1 MARPTARVLALL
13 ELLQTGGTRTVSEL
27 SERLAVD
34 ERTVRRY
41 VEHLRDL
48 DVPVDGVRGRYG
60 GYRLARHYRLPPLML
75 TDEEALAVVW
85 ALLLSEQSR
94 SGPAS
99 ALAVHSATA
108 KIRRVLPEVLA
119 QRVAAVVQ
127 VVDFTAHSDHERPH
141 HDRPD
146 QGREQRAPGRDR
158 DHEPGR
164 AEAHALLTLAEA
176 ARDRHPVTFGYTTRQ
191 GVPAERVVHPYGVV
205 AHRGRLYLTGFD
217 VQRQAGRTFRLDRIQ
232 AVAVLDGTFSAPAG
246 SDPVQQVLGP
256 LAPTPALHDVSFRIR
271 TDPAHLRSQIPET
284 LASATP
290 IESTAASTA
299 GWLQVFIRA
308 ERLEW
313 VAAALAV
320 LDRPFVIDHPEALR
334 DVVSELGRRLQTGAA
349 AAHDEQA
356 ANR

>member
-27 SERLAVD
+27 AERLAVD

-75 TDEEALAVVW
+75 SDEEALAVVW

-99 ALAVHSATA
+99 ALAVQSATA
-108 KIRRVLPEVLA
+108 KIRRVLPEALA
-119 QRVAAVVQ
+119 KRVAAVLQ
-127 VVDFTAHSDHERPH
+127 VVNFTAHPDH
-141 HDRPD
+141 DGPD
-146 QGREQRAPGRDR
+146 GSGGQSPPGR
-158 DHEPGR
+158 HGEHG
-164 AEAHALLTLAEA
+164 AAGTEARALLELSEA
-176 ARDRHPVTFGYTTRQ
+176 ARDRHPVRFGYTTRQ

-232 AVAVLDGTFSAPAG
+232 AVAVLEGTFSTPAG

-256 LAPTPALHDVSFRIR
+256 LAPTPDLHDVSFRIR
-271 TDPAHLRSQIPET
+271 TDLTHLRSQIPET

-290 IESTAASTA
+290 IEGTTTSTA
-299 GWLQVFIRA
+299 GWLQVFMRA
-308 ERLEW
+308 ERLPW
-313 VAAALAV
+313 VAAALAA

-334 DVVSELGRRLQTGAA
+334 DVVSELGRRLQAGAA
-349 AAHDEQA
+349 AVTDEQTA
-356 ANR
+356 SR